1 MIPIPAEPLIKTCP
15 DADPTRLT
23 KREERQLRSA
33 LELLDKIRDERTVD
47 YDDDSEPTYHAA
59 LALYH
64 LQDYLDAIRNCRD
77 RARTNAL
84 ARALT
89 GEDAIDA
96 Y

>member
-1 MIPIPAEPLIKTCP
+1 MAGKSKPLCPKNP
-15 DADPTRLT
+15 DADPTKLT

-33 LELLDKIRDERTVD
+33 LALLDKIRGERTRD
-47 YDDDSEPTYHAA
+47 CDDDTEPTYHAA

-64 LQDYLDAIRNCRD
+64 LQDYLNTIEDCRD